1 MSCGN
6 QTNIHLTVSDITNA
20 TKTLLF
26 QNLQQLW
33 LDLKI
38 DITNLIEE
46 N

>member
-1 MSCGN
+1 MSRAD
-6 QTNIHLTVSDITNA
+6 QTNIYLAISDVTDSSKA
-20 TKTLLF
+20 LLF